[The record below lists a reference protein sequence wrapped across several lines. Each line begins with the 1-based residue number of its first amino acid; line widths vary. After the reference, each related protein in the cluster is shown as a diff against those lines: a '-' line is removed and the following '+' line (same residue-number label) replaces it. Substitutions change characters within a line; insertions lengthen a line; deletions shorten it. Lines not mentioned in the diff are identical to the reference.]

1 VGRFAELLA
10 HEGVEEDLVLR
21 SRFGFL
27 AFHGG
32 NLEVGTDVVAA
43 RAAEAAG
50 ASLYAVRQPDGLR
63 WHVPSIEVTPDESDA
78 LGAFLDHVDV
88 AIALHGYG
96 RDGMWTT
103 VLLGGSHR
111 PLAAHVAGHL
121 RTALPG
127 YEVVEEL
134 DAIPAEL
141 RGVHRA
147 NPVNRCRDGGVQV
160 ELPPRVRSWTPHW
173 AELPPGEEIP
183 HLQLV
188 VDGLAAA
195 ARAWP
200 LSPHG
205 FSVRSGAPSPPEPS

>member
-10 HEGVEEDLVLR
+10 HEGVEEDLELR

-63 WHVPSIEVTPDESDA
+63 WHVPSIEVTPDESDS

-88 AIALHGYG
+88 AVALHGYG
-96 RDGMWTT
+96 REGMWTT
-103 VLLGGSHR
+103 LLLGGSHR
-111 PLAAHVAGHL
+111 ELAAHVAEHL
-121 RTALPG
+121 RAALPG
-127 YEVVEEL
+127 YEVVDDL
-134 DAIPAEL
+134 PAIPPEL

-147 NPVNRCRDGGVQV
+147 NPVNRCRLGGVQV
-160 ELPPRVRSWTPHW
+160 ELPPRVRSWTPFW
-173 AELPPGEEIP
+173 SDLPAGAEIP
-183 HLQLV
+183 HLAPLV
-188 VDGLAAA
+188 EGLVAAA
-195 ARAWP
+195 AAW
-200 LSPHG
+200 G
-205 FSVRSGAPSPPEPS
+205 

>member
-1 VGRFAELLA
+1 MGRFAELLA
-10 HEGVEEDLVLR
+10 HDGVEEDLTLR

-88 AIALHGYG
+88 TVALHGYG
-96 RDGMWTT
+96 REGMWTT
-103 VLLGGSHR
+103 LLLGGGHR
-111 PLAAHVAGHL
+111 ALAAHLARHL

-127 YEVVEEL
+127 YDVVDEL
-134 DAIPAEL
+134 DAIPAAL
-141 RGVHRA
+141 RGVHRS
-147 NPVNRCRDGGVQV
+147 NPVNRARHGGVQI
-160 ELPPRVRSWTPHW
+160 ELPPRVRSWTPYW
-173 AELPPGEEIP
+173 SDLAPGDPIP
-183 HLQLV
+183 HLAPL
-188 VDGLAAA
+188 VDGLVAGALSWPAEPAAT
-195 ARAWP
+195 
-200 LSPHG
+200 G
-205 FSVRSGAPSPPEPS
+205 